1 MQNERQGGKPQPHC
15 WWGEEGEEQSLMTE
29 MTASNL
35 ITLIYVRLVPRR
47 GEIEKRFEE
56 EEHIVCFQIFLG
68 IFKFKWAINILF
80 KI

>member
-1 MQNERQGGKPQPHC
+1 MQNERQGGKPQPPC

-47 GEIEKRFEE
+47 GEIQKRFEE
-56 EEHIVCFQIFLG
+56 
-68 IFKFKWAINILF
+68 
-80 KI
+80 